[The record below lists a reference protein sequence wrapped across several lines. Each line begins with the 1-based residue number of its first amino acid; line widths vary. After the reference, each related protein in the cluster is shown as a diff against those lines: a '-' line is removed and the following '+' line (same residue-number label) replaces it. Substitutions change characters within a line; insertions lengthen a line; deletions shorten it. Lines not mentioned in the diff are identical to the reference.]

1 MSSTSE
7 VSSAPSS
14 PLSPLSPTAAEE
26 KPLLK
31 QKPDADDDVNVF
43 TYNGKE
49 KALFQIVLF

>member
-43 TYNGKE
+43 TYNGKK